1 MPHLD
6 ANVRIRA
13 ARLSDAPRLAA
24 LMRELGYETTSNE
37 MRARLKSIVRDSRYS
52 TLVAKIGKEVC
63 GMIGTLTHKS
73 HEHNDLSGKIV
84 ALVVSMKQRRSG
96 IGRALIAAA
105 EKDFARRNVTRV
117 TLTTRFER
125 DEAHQ
130 FYEAAGYTRTGLR
143 FAKNLTPAE
152 RTPGKIISSGRG
164 PGIVLRRERRSAV
177 RSLERRPA
185 DRSDPRHSICRARI

>member
-1 MPHLD
+1 MPDLD

-52 TLVAKIGKEVC
+52 TLVAKIGREVC

-105 EKDFARRNVTRV
+105 EKDFARRNVARV

-125 DEAHQ
+125 RGSASILRGGRLHANRSPFREEPHACGKNARQNHQ
-130 FYEAAGYTRTGLR
+130 
-143 FAKNLTPAE
+143 
-152 RTPGKIISSGRG
+152 
-164 PGIVLRRERRSAV
+164 
-177 RSLERRPA
+177 
-185 DRSDPRHSICRARI
+185 